1 MKHFPKIL
9 FLFFFLLIGNAS
21 FAQDTFFGKGSL
33 QILDT
38 VVIKKRNQEAI
49 ELNVHIS
56 FPTNDTVIL
65 HRFKEFVYTNAT
77 RISCDSI
84 NYGIYEAV
92 EKLNPNSLGS
102 FGLEYIIE
110 NEDGEQLLAGPREFT
125 MVSCDNIED
134 ETRFYESRWIVDKKR
149 LKTHFKWIKDKKQRL
164 EIASPSLIVNG
175 DTTVTVYPMLG
186 KLHPGKYKLYLY
198 YSIDD
203 KIFEETSK
211 RAFHGLMLSN
221 KIDLIVK

>member
-1 MKHFPKIL
+1 MKRFPKIL
-9 FLFFFLLIGNAS
+9 FLNFVLLIGNAS
-21 FAQDTFFGKGSL
+21 FAQNSFLGKGSL

-38 VVIKKRNQEAI
+38 VVIMKRNKEAF

-56 FPTNDTVIL
+56 FPTSDTVIL

-77 RISCDSI
+77 SISRDSI
-84 NYGIYEAV
+84 NYGIFEAV
-92 EKLNPNSLGS
+92 EKFNPNSLGS

-149 LKTHFKWIKDKKQRL
+149 LKTHFKWIKDEKQRH
-164 EIASPSLIVNG
+164 EIDYPSLIVNG
-175 DTTVTVYPMLG
+175 DTIVKVYPMVG

-198 YSIDD
+198 YSIGD